1 MGSMYSAVPNASFL
15 GVGDPKVLA
24 LGTGDG
30 GSRRG
35 SVGESGCVEAMVD
48 MVEEMDMAE
57 ERPEVLVVSLLYDCM
72 IDCMIKLK
80 QV

>member
-1 MGSMYSAVPNASFL
+1 MYSAVPKSNFL

-35 SVGESGCVEAMVD
+35 SVGESGCVEATVD

-57 ERPEVLVVSLLYDCM
+57 VRPEVLAESLLYDCM
-72 IDCMIKLK
+72 IDCMLKLK